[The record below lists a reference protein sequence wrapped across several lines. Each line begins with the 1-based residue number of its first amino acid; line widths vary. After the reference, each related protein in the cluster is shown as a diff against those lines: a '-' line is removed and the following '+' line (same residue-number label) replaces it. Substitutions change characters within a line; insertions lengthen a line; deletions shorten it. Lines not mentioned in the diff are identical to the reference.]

1 VNLQERKAI
10 RTQKVSASEVVDSSK
25 PVIKAA
31 RAKDSTRG
39 RPAGLNRSV
48 TRALDLLRDIAHS
61 RVPQSFVDLQKQHRV
76 PKATLHKLLFTL
88 EALDFIRRDEDTGKY
103 SLGLAAMEVSAAGAA
118 GPGDLAMML
127 RPVLQKLVRESN
139 ETCHLGILNGDEEV
153 ILSRI
158 EPEEQV
164 VRLAPQIGRR
174 HPAYASAGG
183 LASMALKLDE
193 SLITSMPEQLRQ
205 LTKNTIKTRTELLA
219 RLDEVRKTGYAL
231 DIEEAYPGVHCVGVA
246 VAVPSWPVVHVS
258 LSVPLQ
264 RGPIERLHALAA
276 PLKGAAAEIE
286 RILTATPRK

>member
-1 VNLQERKAI
+1 VNLHERKAAGT
-10 RTQKVSASEVVDSSK
+10 RKAHVSDLAGVSK
-25 PVIKAA
+25 PAA
-31 RAKDSTRG
+31 RVARTKDGVRA

-48 TRALDLLRDIAHS
+48 TRALDLLRDVAHS
-61 RVPQSFVDLQKQHRV
+61 HAPQSFVDLQKQHRV

-127 RPVLQKLVRESN
+127 RPVLQKLVHESS

-183 LASMALKLDE
+183 LASMALRLDE
-193 SLITSMPEQLRQ
+193 SLITSMPEELRQ
-205 LTKNTIKTRTELLA
+205 LTKNTIKTRSELLT

-231 DIEEAYPGVHCVGVA
+231 DIEEAYLGVHCVGVA

-264 RGPIERLHALAA
+264 RAPIERLHALSI
-276 PLKGAAAEIE
+276 PLKQAAVEIE
-286 RILTATPRK
+286 RILLATPRK

>member
-1 VNLQERKAI
+1 VNLHERKVAGAGK
-10 RTQKVSASEVVDSSK
+10 TSVAEATGAGNSAAS
-25 PVIKAA
+25 AA
-31 RAKDSTRG
+31 RTKSGVRA

-48 TRALDLLRDIAHS
+48 TRALDLLRHVAHA
-61 RVPQSFVDLQKQHRV
+61 PTPLSFVDLQKHHRV

-103 SLGLAAMEVSAAGAA
+103 SLGLAAMEVAAAGA
-118 GPGDLAMML
+118 GRPGDLAVML
-127 RPVLQKLVRESN
+127 RPVLQKLVQESS
-139 ETCHLGILNGDEEV
+139 ETCHLGILNGEEEV

-164 VRLAPQIGRR
+164 VLLAPRIGRR

-183 LASMALKLDE
+183 LASMALRLDE
-193 SLITSMPEQLRQ
+193 AVIMSMSEELRQ
-205 LTKNTIKTRTELLA
+205 LTPNTIKTRTELLT

-231 DIEEAYPGVHCVGVA
+231 DLEEAYLGVRCVGVA

-264 RGPIERLHALAA
+264 RAPIERLHALAK
-276 PLKGAAAEIE
+276 PLKQAEAEIE
-286 RILTATPRK
+286 RILRATPRR

>member
-1 VNLQERKAI
+1 VNIQDRKAI
-10 RTQKVSASEVVDSSK
+10 RAQKASASNVVDASK
-25 PVIKAA
+25 PSIKAG
-31 RAKDSTRG
+31 RAKDSTRT

-48 TRALDLLRDIAHS
+48 TRALDLLQDIAHS
-61 RVPQSFVDLQKQHRV
+61 RAPQSFVDLQKQHRV

-118 GPGDLAMML
+118 GPGDLAMIL

-231 DIEEAYPGVHCVGVA
+231 DIEEAYTGVHCVGVA

-264 RGPIERLHALAA
+264 RAPIERLHALVD
-276 PLKGAAAEIE
+276 PLKEAAAEID